1 MAISDEEWKVT
12 AASRKNYR
20 AFLLRCW
27 REKADGGAEWRFTLV
42 QINGGQSRQG
52 FAGLEELMDYL
63 GAELGVSERTPG
75 KSA

>member
-1 MAISDEEWKVT
+1 MAISDEEWKIT
-12 AASRKNYR
+12 AARRKNYR

-42 QINGGQSRQG
+42 QINGGQTRQG

-63 GAELGVSERTPG
+63 SAELAVRETTPG